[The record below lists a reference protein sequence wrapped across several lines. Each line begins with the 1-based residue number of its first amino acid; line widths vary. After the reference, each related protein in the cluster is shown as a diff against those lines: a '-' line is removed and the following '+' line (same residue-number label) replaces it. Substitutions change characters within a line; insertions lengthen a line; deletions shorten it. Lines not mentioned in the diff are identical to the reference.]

1 MATLATLSIDLS
13 KVNKEKLYKGQYLNL
28 TISLNDETSQYGKN
42 VSAYE
47 EQSKDEREAKEKK
60 NYVGNGKIV
69 WTDGKVTLAEKEAPK
84 KEDTNLPF

>member
-47 EQSKDEREAKEKK
+47 EQSKEEREAKEKK

-69 WTDGKVTLAEKEAPK
+69 WTDGKVTLVEKEAPK

>member
-42 VSAYE
+42 VSAHE
-47 EQSKDEREAKEKK
+47 EQSKEEREAKEKK

>member
-47 EQSKDEREAKEKK
+47 EQSKEEREAKEKK